1 MPDAATAMNW
11 LVNLAI
17 VAAIIVGL
25 GLLYLHVKHQS
36 VTQAVAAAQANPGV
50 QLVESE
56 ASKAFAW
63 IQTQIGDLRQSLMQA
78 SANTMPAVGSVF
90 VDAWDVAEAFGAS
103 GAKNAVVID
112 EKPQRSGIDPPMIFK
127 TQDGGKIVRT
137 A

>member
-25 GLLYLHVKHQS
+25 GLLYLHIKHQS
-36 VTQAVAAAQANPGV
+36 VAQGIAAAQANPGV
-50 QLVESE
+50 QVIESE
-56 ASKAFAW
+56 TGKAFSW
-63 IQTQIGDLRQSLMQA
+63 IKAELGVLHDKLSAQTVKA
-78 SANTMPAVGSVF
+78 AMPAVGAVF

-103 GAKNAVVID
+103 GAKNAVIID
-112 EKPQRSGIDPPMIFK
+112 DKPQRSGIDPAIVFK
-127 TQDGGKIVRT
+127 TQDGKLVRS